1 MLKFYMNVP
10 QVMLLTLSVKTRT
23 IDLPSD
29 SSFAVA
35 MKTQQQAEREEQ
47 QRIKNLVLNYDLG
60 DDNDS
65 NDGDSN
71 SSPTHHFIL
80 RTNTN
85 AKGSLKG
92 SDKRTSSHRDS
103 RNDKS
108 ARSGFRARKLQLSD
122 VDWYE

>member
-1 MLKFYMNVP
+1 
-10 QVMLLTLSVKTRT
+10 
-23 IDLPSD
+23 
-29 SSFAVA
+29 

-80 RTNTN
+80 RPNTN

-122 VDWYE
+122 VDWYD